1 MVAKF
6 IKDILKIKNEKL
18 IEEACKVAEVRH
30 VKKGECLI
38 SKGTKPIY
46 IMFKFLEGGVTR
58 GYFYNEEGK
67 EITDCIQYELG
78 TPIMPDNNFLIPAP
92 ISMEALT
99 DCAVLCIPIEDILR
113 FQKKYFKEITL
124 LELRLINDSWN
135 LHLELKRVN
144 CQYTAMQRYQWF
156 LDKYPNLIDEI
167 NNKYIAS
174 FLNMTPVTL
183 SRLRRDLKNNKENT
197 PC

>member
-1 MVAKF
+1 
-6 IKDILKIKNEKL
+6 
-18 IEEACKVAEVRH
+18 
-30 VKKGECLI
+30 
-38 SKGTKPIY
+38 
-46 IMFKFLEGGVTR
+46 
-58 GYFYNEEGK
+58 
-67 EITDCIQYELG
+67 
-78 TPIMPDNNFLIPAP
+78 MPDNNFLIPAP

-144 CQYTAMQRYQWF
+144 CQYTVMQRYQWF
-156 LDKYPNLIDEI
+156 LNKYPNLIDEI

-183 SRLRRDLKNNKENT
+183 SRLRRELKENNVDE
-197 PC
+197 

>member
-1 MVAKF
+1 MITKF
-6 IKDILKIKNEKL
+6 IKDVLKIKNEKL

-46 IMFKFLEGGVTR
+46 IMFKFLKEGVTR

-67 EITDCIQYELG
+67 EITDCIQYEVG

-156 LDKYPNLIDEI
+156 LDKYPNLID
-167 NNKYIAS
+167 
-174 FLNMTPVTL
+174 
-183 SRLRRDLKNNKENT
+183 
-197 PC
+197 

>member
-1 MVAKF
+1 MIAKF
-6 IKDILKIKNEKL
+6 IKDVLKIKNEKL

-30 VKKGECLI
+30 AKKGECLI

-46 IMFKFLEGGVTR
+46 IMFKFLEEGVTR

-67 EITDCIQYELG
+67 EITDCIQYEVG

-99 DCAVLCIPIEDILR
+99 DCAVLCIPIENILR

-183 SRLRRDLKNNKENT
+183 SRLRRELKENNVDE
-197 PC
+197 